1 MLAHVHTLYWGQCY
15 LIRAYKTENS
25 PNSTSTALNI
35 NLSKNESVALMYI
48 LPNVVNSEISAAIA
62 LWNQPVKPIE
72 LSNGN
77 FVQLTFR
84 KEIYVQHSTEGFP
97 CTESEEEVYYKV
109 KLIWKCQICSTNQ
122 IFTGRSSG
130 GRSRNHFSGRSV
142 RDGLLAG
149 EVETFVNIWRGR

>member
-1 MLAHVHTLYWGQCY
+1 MLAHVNTLYWGQCY

-48 LPNVVNSEISAAIA
+48 LPNVANSEISAAIA

-109 KLIWKCQICSTNQ
+109 KLIWKSQICSTNQ
-122 IFTGRSSG
+122 IST
-130 GRSRNHFSGRSV
+130 NVIAVHIAI
-142 RDGLLAG
+142 DD
-149 EVETFVNIWRGR
+149 ICIY

>member
-1 MLAHVHTLYWGQCY
+1 MLAHVNTLYWGQCY
-15 LIRAYKTENS
+15 LIRAFKSENS

-48 LPNVVNSEISAAIA
+48 LPNVANSEISAAIA

-122 IFTGRSSG
+122 ISTNFFAV
-130 GRSRNHFSGRSV
+130 HIAI
-142 RDGLLAG
+142 DD
-149 EVETFVNIWRGR
+149 ICIY